1 MAFTS
6 SDVRI
11 ENLSKYL
18 FNAPSWPRSMAT
30 VIVLGLII
38 DGAAF
43 RLGDGMAFLGT
54 LAFTIPAITAFV
66 VTKPCIGLM
75 GRSMTWNRSALLALT
90 CMVLGVIITLSGIVV
105 SREFAALYYSIALGF
120 ILGIRLLVLVAIA
133 DYRTYRMLVPASL
146 QSLTGMAL
154 GSLIFE
160 SIFLLLA
167 LVLQLVFLL
176 GFILLIWAINQPL
189 YRAFNI
195 RGLDF
200 LNSFIAH
207 LTDGSKKMEDFFR
220 EIGEE
225 VFLPQVTLFFR
236 QPGKRGLIFTV
247 PNVHPGPLGEI
258 GGGNLPKYLQS
269 AFDEMVMVPHGAAT
283 HDFNLVSGDEI
294 EKIVSALKAGSRD
307 LAYLDH
313 ATRSVRHQ
321 HGSVSL
327 LFQVIG
333 DTLLLVTTR
342 SPQRTEDLDFNVGM
356 TIMSEGHRA
365 FPNIAFVDAHNCLT
379 GDISNIQPGTAEAME
394 YLKASVHAIDTAP
407 GMSRHPL
414 LMGHSHQ
421 VLPYSREQGF
431 GDQGLRVMVI
441 GAGGQTTAYIL
452 FDGNNIQEGV
462 RETIRDYAL
471 GFVDEAEVM
480 TTDSHVVNT
489 VSGKNPVG
497 MRVSPDEFM
506 PFVGKGIQEAL
517 KDLAPAEVA
526 GATPWVERVVV
537 FGSNRITQLASTLNT
552 VLVFMPVLSLA
563 ILLLAF
569 ILSILAYLVIG

>member
-30 VIVLGLII
+30 VIILGLII

-43 RLGDGMAFLGT
+43 RLGEGMAFLGT
-54 LAFTIPAITAFV
+54 LAFTIPAITSFV
-66 VTKPCIGLM
+66 LTKPCIGLM

-90 CMVLGVIITLSGIVV
+90 CMVLGVIITLSGMVL
-105 SREFAALYYSIALGF
+105 SRGLAALYYSIALGF

-133 DYRTYRMLVPASL
+133 DYRPSRMIVPASL

-176 GFILLIWAINQPL
+176 GFILLIWAIEQPL
-189 YRAFNI
+189 YRAFNV

-207 LTDGSKKMEDFFR
+207 LTDGSRRMEDFFR

-236 QPGKRGLIFTV
+236 RPGKRGHIFTV

-294 EKIVSALKAGSRD
+294 EKIVSALKAKSHD
-307 LAYLDH
+307 LAYLDY
-313 ATRSVRHQ
+313 ATRSERHQ

-379 GDISNIQPGTAEAME
+379 GDISNIQPATAEAME
-394 YLKASVHAIDTAP
+394 YLKASEYAIDTAP

-414 LMGHSHQ
+414 FMGHSHQ
-421 VLPYSREQGF
+421 MLPYSREQGF

-441 GAGGQTTAYIL
+441 KAGDQTTAYIL
-452 FDGNNIQEGV
+452 FDGNNIQAGV
-462 RETIRDYAL
+462 REKLRDYAL
-471 GFVDEAEVM
+471 SFVDEAEVM

-497 MRVSPDEFM
+497 MRVPPEEFM

-517 KDLAPAEVA
+517 QDLAPAEVA

-552 VLVFMPVLSLA
+552 VIVFMPVLSLA

>member
-1 MAFTS
+1 M
-6 SDVRI
+6 
-11 ENLSKYL
+11 
-18 FNAPSWPRSMAT
+18 
-30 VIVLGLII
+30 
-38 DGAAF
+38 
-43 RLGDGMAFLGT
+43 
-54 LAFTIPAITAFV
+54 
-66 VTKPCIGLM
+66 CI
-75 GRSMTWNRSALLALT
+75 RDSSALLGLT

-105 SREFAALYYSIALGF
+105 SRGLVALYYSIALGF

-133 DYRTYRMLVPASL
+133 DYRISRMLVPASL

-236 QPGKRGLIFTV
+236 RPGKRGHIFTV

-294 EKIVSALKAGSRD
+294 EKIVSALKSKSRD
-307 LAYLDH
+307 LAYLDY
-313 ATRSVRHQ
+313 ATRSERHQ

-327 LFQVIG
+327 LFQLVG
-333 DTLLLVTTR
+333 DTLLLVSTR

-379 GDISNIQPGTAEAME
+379 GDISNIQPATAEAME
-394 YLKASVHAIDTAP
+394 YLKASEYAIDTAP

-414 LMGHSHQ
+414 FMGHSHQ

-431 GDQGLRVMVI
+431 GDQGLRIMVI
-441 GAGGQTTAYIL
+441 GAADQTTAYIL
-452 FDGNNIQEGV
+452 FDGNNIQAGV
-462 RETIRDYAL
+462 REKVRDYAL
-471 GFVDEAEVM
+471 SFVDEAEVM

-497 MRVSPDEFM
+497 MRIPPEEFM

-517 KDLAPAEVA
+517 QDLVPAEVA

-552 VLVFMPVLSLA
+552 VIVFMPVLSLA